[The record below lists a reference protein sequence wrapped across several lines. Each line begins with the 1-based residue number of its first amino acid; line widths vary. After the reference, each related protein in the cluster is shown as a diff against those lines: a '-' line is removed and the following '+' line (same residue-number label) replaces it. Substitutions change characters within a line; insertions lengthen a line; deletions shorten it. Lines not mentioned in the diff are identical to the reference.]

1 MILKIYSGENHISHG
16 IYESAYFYRG
26 FPGFPGIEDDMGIFS
41 PYHKSIILA
50 PVGWRDTDDGRVENA
65 EFAYLRSRSENR
77 NGNMLT
83 AKLHPDR
90 SDVDKN

>member
-1 MILKIYSGENHISHG
+1 LV
-16 IYESAYFYRG
+16 
-26 FPGFPGIEDDMGIFS
+26 
-41 PYHKSIILA
+41 YHKSAILL
-50 PVGWRDTDDGRVENA
+50 PCGWRDADDGRVENT

-90 SDVDKN
+90 SDVDNN

>member
-1 MILKIYSGENHISHG
+1 MLEIYSGENHISHG
-16 IYESAYFYRG
+16 ICESAYFYRG
-26 FPGFPGIEDDMGIFS
+26 FPGFSRNIRWCTDFLV
-41 PYHKSIILA
+41 YHNRVIL
-50 PVGWRDTDDGRVENA
+50 VRLGWRNADNGRIENVDI
-65 EFAYLRSRSENR
+65 AYLRSRSPNG